1 MRLSMLSDAY
11 DLFWQYRDI
20 YIAGLKNALI
30 AAAIGLCLSLVVGVI
45 SGVIRFASKGVA
57 GRAVAVYVSIVRNT
71 PMMVQIYFIYFG
83 LPALGVT
90 LSAFMTGILALTFNS
105 GAYIAEIVRGGL
117 AAIPKGQSEAAMALG
132 LNRRVLLM
140 RVLLPQ
146 AAPTVL
152 PAITGQFVQL
162 IKDTSLLY
170 TIAVLEITK
179 AADDVGNETYQ
190 FLEAYLVSCVV
201 YILVCATLNLLVDQY
216 ERRAGFSKFR
226 RA

>member
-1 MRLSMLSDAY
+1 MLSDAY

-20 YIAGLKNALI
+20 YMAGLKNALT
-30 AAAIGLCLSLVVGVI
+30 AAALGLLLSLVVGVVC
-45 SGVIRFASKGVA
+45 GVVRFSSRGMA

-83 LPALGVT
+83 LPAVGITLG
-90 LSAFMTGILALTFNS
+90 AFTTGIVALTFNS

-117 AAIPKGQSEAAMALG
+117 SAIPKGQSEAAMSLG
-132 LNRRVLLM
+132 IGRTVLLT

-152 PAITGQFVQL
+152 PAVTGQFVQL
-162 IKDTSLLY
+162 VKDTSLLY

-179 AADDVGNETYQ
+179 AADEVGNETYE
-190 FLEAYLVSCVV
+190 FLEAYLVSCVI
-201 YILVCATLNLLVDQY
+201 YILVCASLNVLVDIY
-216 ERRAGFSKFR
+216 ERHAGFSKYR

>member
-1 MRLSMLSDAY
+1 MFTHAY
-11 DLFWQYRDI
+11 DLFRQYHDV
-20 YIAGLKNALI
+20 YLTGLKNAL
-30 AAAIGLCLSLVVGVI
+30 AAAALGLLLALLVGLAAGV
-45 SGVIRFASKGVA
+45 VRFSSRNVA
-57 GRAVAVYVSIVRNT
+57 GRLVAIYVSIVRNT
-71 PMMVQIYFIYFG
+71 PMLVQVYFIYFG
-83 LPALGVT
+83 LPALGIT
-90 LSAFMTGILALTFNS
+90 LSAFQTGVIALTFNS

-117 AAIPKGQSEAAMALG
+117 TAIPQGQSEAAMALG
-132 LNRRVLLM
+132 LNRRVLLL

-170 TIAVLEITK
+170 TVAVLEITK

-190 FLEAYLVSCVV
+190 FLGAYLVSCIIYVV
-201 YILVCATLNLLVDQY
+201 VCAALNALVDQY
-216 ERRAGFSKFR
+216 ERRAGFSRHR

>member
-1 MRLSMLSDAY
+1 MLSDAY
-11 DLFWQYRDI
+11 DLFWQYRGI
-20 YIAGLKNALI
+20 YMAGLRNALT
-30 AAAIGLCLSLVVGVI
+30 AAALGLMLSLVVGIVCGI
-45 SGVIRFASKGVA
+45 VRFSSRGAA
-57 GRAVAVYVSIVRNT
+57 GRAVAVYISIVRNT

-83 LPALGVT
+83 LPAVGIT
-90 LSAFMTGILALTFNS
+90 LTAFATGIVALTFNS

-117 AAIPKGQSEAAMALG
+117 AAIPKGQSEAAMSLG
-132 LNRRVLLM
+132 IGRNVLLA

-162 IKDTSLLY
+162 VKDTSLLY

-179 AADDVGNETYQ
+179 AADEVGNETYK
-190 FLEAYLVSCVV
+190 FLEAYLVSCVI
-201 YILVCATLNLLVDQY
+201 YILVCASLNVLVDIY
-216 ERRAGFSKFR
+216 ERHAGFSKYR